1 MNSLSWQ
8 DPSLWALTHFGQAD
22 LGDARRQ
29 ARAVELGTA
38 LATTPAG
45 SLPQQC
51 EDMAALKA
59 AYRFLHSPK
68 ISFSA
73 LCAWHWKNTMQFAQ
87 SLSATPRASPP
98 QQKSSIPENA
108 ILFIQDATV
117 LDYSAHKACQGLGP
131 VGDGRG
137 QGLMLHSCLAI
148 VPPRLTIIPP
158 KSSSGENLSSNGYVL
173 GMAHQSVWARPDAA
187 IPKPLKK
194 RQERTEQD
202 IWAETLTALGQVPPG
217 AFYVSVADRGSDVL
231 SYWQHARSLGWHLL
245 SRLYHKRVCYDPA
258 GQKQNL
264 ISWGNCL
271 QRQSKRTI
279 IASLKPKSPRVS
291 VEISIGWSALT
302 IVSSRTPSGVNR
314 RFPERVEE
322 VNLQEGEEQ
331 LPGYLVHCSDASGQ
345 VQWYLFTTVPIE
357 SIEDAWQIV
366 DWYCR
371 RWVIEEYHKC
381 LKTGCGIEK
390 CQVRDVEGLQ
400 VILGFLSLLAVRLLM
415 LRDLSRSSP
424 QILARE
430 VVAAD
435 LIETLC
441 FRSRLDSARLCLS
454 EFWRRVAMLGGFLG
468 RKSDGSPGW
477 QTLWRGWLKLL
488 DLAEGVAIGKQL
500 SKCG

>member
-158 KSSSGENLSSNGYVL
+158 KSSPGENLSSNGYVL

-322 VNLQEGEEQ
+322 VNLQEGEE
-331 LPGYLVHCSDASGQ
+331 
-345 VQWYLFTTVPIE
+345 
-357 SIEDAWQIV
+357 
-366 DWYCR
+366 
-371 RWVIEEYHKC
+371 
-381 LKTGCGIEK
+381 
-390 CQVRDVEGLQ
+390 
-400 VILGFLSLLAVRLLM
+400 
-415 LRDLSRSSP
+415 
-424 QILARE
+424 
-430 VVAAD
+430 
-435 LIETLC
+435 
-441 FRSRLDSARLCLS
+441 
-454 EFWRRVAMLGGFLG
+454 
-468 RKSDGSPGW
+468 
-477 QTLWRGWLKLL
+477 
-488 DLAEGVAIGKQL
+488 
-500 SKCG
+500 